1 MKALRIYSGL
11 FVVAIYL
18 GESFVLMTRDKPI
31 LLAIDDY
38 LAATVMLALIWKPL
52 SQTRLAGLCACW
64 AFFLGNLY
72 VMTFYRF
79 DPAVGGGKNT
89 TLLVAA
95 LVASLVGVAAS
106 AYCLYKNNQETT
118 S

>member
-1 MKALRIYSGL
+1 MNALRIYSGI

-64 AFFLGNLY
+64 AFCVGNLY

-95 LVASLVGVAAS
+95 LVASLAGLAAT
-106 AYCLYKNNQETT
+106 AYRLRHNDKETA
-118 S
+118 